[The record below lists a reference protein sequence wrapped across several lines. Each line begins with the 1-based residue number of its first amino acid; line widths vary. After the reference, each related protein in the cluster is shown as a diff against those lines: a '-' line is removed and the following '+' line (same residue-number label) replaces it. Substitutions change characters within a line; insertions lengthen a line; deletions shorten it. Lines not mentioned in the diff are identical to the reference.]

1 MAKKV
6 GTQKSDKKKEK
17 KAKIADYNVK
27 SAPADIKNDKGLLT
41 KVPDDFD
48 ISKHKPMKK
57 TIFADQATF
66 IESQAVIAEQRANKL
81 LALAKERRERVERL
95 RKFGDEKTR
104 KKADKL
110 ARIKK
115 QEAILAK
122 ELEELGVDVD
132 ELMASDEE

>member
-1 MAKKV
+1 
-6 GTQKSDKKKEK
+6 
-17 KAKIADYNVK
+17 
-27 SAPADIKNDKGLLT
+27 
-41 KVPDDFD
+41 
-48 ISKHKPMKK
+48 
-57 TIFADQATF
+57 
-66 IESQAVIAEQRANKL
+66 